1 MNLPHLICQFC
12 THHNDASQ
20 SQCAHC
26 GGPLSAKVGKLVS
39 GPEAGK
45 FVAAAGEI
53 AMPLIA
59 RGLPE
64 VGKAL
69 PGLLDK
75 VKGAMQ
81 WQAVVAALGV
91 LGVVAV
97 AALHSCSASPLLL
110 GRNAPA
116 SAEQALPDTLR
127 SESSCTPFDTVK
139 KVDKCVVAAN
149 EPLLSGL
156 TAGQALSYYLQ
167 TDTPDQLTATI
178 ARWRATGGT
187 ILADG
192 PRFVAINPSDSVWY
206 ADRQSGLHL
215 ETGNFADRT
224 TAQTF
229 LLRSG
234 LD

>member
-1 MNLPHLICQFC
+1 MTIPHLICQFC
-12 THHNDASQ
+12 AHHNNAAQ

-26 GGPLSAKVGKLVS
+26 GGPLAAKAGKLVS
-39 GPEAGK
+39 GAEAGK
-45 FVAAAGEI
+45 LVTAAEEI
-53 AMPLIA
+53 AMPLVA
-59 RGLPE
+59 KALPAA
-64 VGKAL
+64 GKAL

-75 VKGAMQ
+75 FRGAMQ
-81 WQAVVAALGV
+81 WQAVVAALGI
-91 LGVVAV
+91 LGLLAV
-97 AALHSCSASPLLL
+97 AALHSCTASPLL
-110 GRNAPA
+110 GRSAPT

-127 SESSCTPFDTVK
+127 TESSCTPFDTAK

-192 PRFVAINPSDSVWY
+192 PRFVAINPSDSVWF

-215 ETGNFADRT
+215 ETGNFADRVA
-224 TAQTF
+224 AQTF